1 MRLKPETM
9 GVVRSAAMPQAVKH
23 PMTAMRS
30 VAAPGKRILGLDSV
44 DEAVDSLACVRAVIG
59 SPWIAPA
66 TRRRAPRRSV
76 CNTSL

>member
-30 VAAPGKRILGLDSV
+30 MAVPGKSILGLDAACGSAVSLSV
-44 DEAVDSLACVRAVIG
+44 ADVRAVIG
-59 SPWIAPA
+59 SP
-66 TRRRAPRRSV
+66 
-76 CNTSL
+76 